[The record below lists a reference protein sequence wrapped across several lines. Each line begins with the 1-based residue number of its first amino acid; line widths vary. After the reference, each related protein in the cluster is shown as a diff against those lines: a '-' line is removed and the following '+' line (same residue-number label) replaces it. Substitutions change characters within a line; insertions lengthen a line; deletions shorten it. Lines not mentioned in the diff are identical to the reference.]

1 MLHLTKLCVYLCLS
15 GLLSVGAVACRTPSM
30 NQTASPAPSVSA
42 EPKKD
47 PTAKAL
53 LGEWHVSPK
62 KQRESV
68 IPSIFFSSNGKGYFV
83 NQLDGKKQA
92 TEFQYTLKSDA
103 KPMQLDILLPGEA
116 QPIQTIFALSGD
128 TLRLETQTQPG
139 VPRPTNFSSQTLQLK
154 RVSNLTELPAD
165 VFLIDASQVPNRAVL
180 AKESEVKANIGTLNR
195 AQQTYFL
202 ENTKFAE
209 NLELLGVAI
218 APESE
223 SYRYQ
228 IAQATDKQVVVNA
241 QAKNPEL
248 KSFVGVVIAEK
259 TPTVTGSTTLTF
271 ICETEQATQTPPAIG
286 TVYQASEF
294 QCPQGSRKVK

>member
-1 MLHLTKLCVYLCLS
+1 MLHFTKLCVYLCLS
-15 GLLSVGAVACRTPSM
+15 GLLSVGAAACRTPSM
-30 NQTASPAPSVSA
+30 TQTASPSPSVSA
-42 EPKKD
+42 QPKED

-53 LGEWHVSPK
+53 LGEWHVSPQK
-62 KQRESV
+62 LQESV

-83 NQLDGKKQA
+83 NRLDGKKQA

-139 VPRPTNFSSQTLQLK
+139 VARPSNFSSQTLQLK
-154 RVSNLTELPAD
+154 RISTLTELPAD

-180 AKESEVKANIGTLNR
+180 AKESEGKANIGMLNR
-195 AQQTYFL
+195 AQQAYFL

-209 NLELLGVAI
+209 NLEVLGVAI
-218 APESE
+218 APETE

-228 IAQATDKQVVVNA
+228 IAQATDQQVVVKA
-241 QAKNPEL
+241 QAKKSEL
-248 KSFVGVVIAEK
+248 KSFTGVVIAEK
-259 TPTVTGSTTLTF
+259 TPTAAASTTQF
-271 ICETEQATQTPPAIG
+271 ICETEQAAQTPPTVG
-286 TVYQASEF
+286 TVYRAAEF